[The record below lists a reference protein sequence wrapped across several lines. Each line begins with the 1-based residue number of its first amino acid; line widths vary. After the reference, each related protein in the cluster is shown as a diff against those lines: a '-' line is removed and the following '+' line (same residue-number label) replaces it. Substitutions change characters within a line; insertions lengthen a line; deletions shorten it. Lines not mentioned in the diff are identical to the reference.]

1 MTTEEQFINIFKAA
15 HASEYGAK
23 FYRADL
29 HFHTPASEDARGRN
43 RYNFNPYKVKYPLK
57 ERTPDY
63 RDKINEIQEKILTDA
78 RGVAKNIVNRF
89 LEVDLSL
96 VAITDHNGIGTIW
109 ADDESDERIMD
120 LAAPTWYELIDDE
133 AQKVNDDAGKTVLT
147 ILPGTEIST
156 TGIHILA
163 IFPPQEPRRK
173 VHFMICDLLNEVG
186 FAIDDWGKNP
196 KVGKVSPFETIN
208 LIVKKGGVPILAHI
222 DGSDQAILQLYKI
235 NSGAM
240 KNVFCNELLH
250 AVEIVKPSRFTKKD
264 SKLKKPLKDWM
275 DTLRVEKGLSPF
287 AYFQGSDAHDLPTV
301 AKRHTYIK
309 MTRPSFSG
317 FHTALRMPSSR
328 VRISGVHTPIVE
340 GMYIHSAEINN
351 SFFGKQML
359 RFNRHM
365 NCITGKKGAGKS
377 YIFHL
382 MQAAVNPDFSFE
394 QGGVTL
400 FIEKVVEGTSKY
412 YAFSRSEAQ
421 DVVKSYAL
429 SHETSSASEID
440 AGQAEDLRIKP
451 KFYQAEKIEELIS
464 SKNRLHTFLVK
475 HFGEPIA
482 DNIRRFNETFS
493 IPVFLKEQNEQLLAV
508 KSGQGGYQLS
518 VNIQWYTG
526 KTTMRDFFTLNNSQ
540 RRTALM
546 CMIVI
551 MSDFGPAIIDA
562 PEEHFDNEDI
572 ANFLVP
578 VIKRYKDFQQVILFT
593 NNPLLAVNTDPDNYI
608 LLETRGPKFKGV
620 VSGFA
625 IDDQQQKSR
634 LLSIMEGSLNSF
646 HKRGERYNSSG

>member
-1 MTTEEQFINIFKAA
+1 MTTEKQFIKIFETA
-15 HASEYGAK
+15 HGSKYGAK
-23 FYRADL
+23 FYKADL
-29 HFHTPASEDARGRN
+29 HFHTPASEDARGIN
-43 RYNFNPYKVKYPLK
+43 RYNFNPYKVKYPLA

-63 RDKINEIQEKILTDA
+63 PDQINEIQEKILIDA
-78 RGVAKNIVNRF
+78 RGIAKDIINRF

-109 ADDESDERIMD
+109 ADDESDKRLMD

-133 AQKVNDDAGKTVLT
+133 AQKVNNDARKTVLT

-163 IFPPQEPRRK
+163 IFPPQNPRRK

-196 KVGKVSPFETIN
+196 KVGRVSPFETIH
-208 LIVKKGGVPILAHI
+208 LIFKKGGIPILAHI
-222 DGSDQAILQLYKI
+222 DGSDQAILKLYKI

-240 KNVFCNELLH
+240 KNVFCNGLLH
-250 AVEIVKPSRFTKKD
+250 AVEIVEPSRFTKKD
-264 SKLKKPLKDWM
+264 SKLKKPLKDWI
-275 DTLRVEKGLSPF
+275 DTLRLKEGLSPL

-309 MTRPSFSG
+309 MTGPSFSG
-317 FHTALRMPSSR
+317 FHTAIRMPSSR

-340 GMYIHSAEINN
+340 GLYIHSAEINN
-351 SFFGKQML
+351 PFFGKQIL

-382 MQAAVNPDFSFE
+382 MQTAVSPDFSCA
-394 QGGVTL
+394 QGEVTL
-400 FIEKVVEGTSKY
+400 FIEKVAEGTSKY
-412 YAFSRSEAQ
+412 YAFSRNERQ
-421 DVVKSYAL
+421 DVVKLYAL
-429 SHETSSASEID
+429 SHETSSINEID
-440 AGQAEDLRIKP
+440 TDQAEDLYIKP
-451 KFYQAEKIEELIS
+451 KFYNAEKIEELIS
-464 SKNRLHTFLVK
+464 SRDRLHTFLVK
-475 HFGEPIA
+475 HFGEPTA
-482 DNIRRFNETFS
+482 ANIRRFNETFS
-493 IPVFLKEQNEQLLAV
+493 IPVFLKEQNEQLLAL
-508 KSGQGGYQLS
+508 KSDRGGYQLS
-518 VNIQWYTG
+518 INIQWHTG
-526 KTTMRDFFTLNNSQ
+526 KTKMRDFFTLNNSQ

-546 CMIVI
+546 CMIII

-562 PEEHFDNEDI
+562 PETHFDNEDI

-578 VIKRYKDFQQVILFT
+578 IIKRYKDFQQVILFT

-608 LLETRGPKFKGV
+608 LLETRGPKFEDV

-625 IDDQQQKSR
+625 IDDQQQKFR
-634 LLSIMEGSLNSF
+634 LLNIMEGSLKSF
-646 HKRGERYNSSG
+646 HKRGERYKSSD